1 MDYKYWLNFVNKIL
15 KEHHFKRK
23 SNNWY
28 IEFDETIIVFNMQ
41 RDNFS
46 EYYFLNIGVNIK
58 EMNSENKFPKEHQ
71 CDFRIRLKNN
81 CFDNNDYFD
90 FKNNIYDNEREKGIK
105 NYLEEVVLK
114 IIVKISTV
122 NGIKD
127 YCNEFPEIL
136 NRQNIKIKNYL
147 GYKATNDKNIRI

>member
-15 KEHHFKRK
+15 KEHHFERK

-28 IEFDETIIVFNMQ
+28 KEFDETIIVFNMQ
-41 RDNFS
+41 RDNYS
-46 EYYFLNIGVNIK
+46 EYYFLNIGVIIIEIN
-58 EMNSENKFPKEHQ
+58 NENKFPKEYQ

-81 CFDNNDYFD
+81 CYDNNDYFD

-105 NYLEEVVLK
+105 MYLEEVVLK
-114 IIVKISTV
+114 IIVKISTI

-127 YCNEFPEIL
+127 YCNEFPEII
-136 NRQNIKIKNYL
+136 NRQNIKTKNYL
-147 GYKATNDKNIRI
+147 GYKVTKNKNKRL